1 MTTEN
6 ATPIEEDFEH
16 YSIYDD
22 EIAQR
27 LGQFYAAARQQ
38 CPIIS
43 TDADG
48 GYSILTR
55 YDDIKTALADPQT
68 FSSSWGVPNGKK
80 EPPIIV
86 DPPTHRDYRLLLNR
100 FFSYRSLE
108 PQQARIREIANRRI
122 DTWIDKGEVEFVRE
136 FAGSFTA
143 TVLAEIIFNDT
154 DSSWTYELQKMMED
168 VATKGDHV
176 SSYALARQ
184 VAKDKIEARL
194 ASGVRKDDV
203 LDAVLH
209 GTIEDR
215 PLTQAEREGTLITL
229 FGGGLDTTK
238 ASLTGIMLHTARVP
252 ELEDRLRNINWED
265 PTLDEFIRE
274 LSPVS
279 GFGRIATTDTRLG
292 GYDIAAGT
300 KFMISFFSANHD
312 ETKFPNPDQLDF
324 NRDSKHVGFGYGI
337 HRCIGMQLAKLQIG
351 IGLQELFKRI
361 TNVRLADDEIVYCAG
376 LPRFVRNLRLSFDRV

>member
-1 MTTEN
+1 MTTN
-6 ATPIEEDFEH
+6 EDFEH
-16 YSIYDD
+16 FNIYD
-22 EIAQR
+22 EEVAQR
-27 LGQFYAAARQQ
+27 LGQFYETARHQ

-43 TDADG
+43 TDSDG

-55 YDDIKTALADPQT
+55 YDDVKTALGDPET
-68 FSSSWGVPNGKK
+68 FSSSWGVPNGKM

-108 PQQARIREIANRRI
+108 AHQARIREIANRQI
-122 DTWIDKGEVEFVRE
+122 DKWIDKGEVEFVHE
-136 FAGSFTA
+136 FADPYTA

-154 DSSWTYELQKMMED
+154 DSSWTQEIQTALEEN
-168 VATKGDHV
+168 ATKGDH
-176 SSYALARQ
+176 ATTFGLARV
-184 VAKDKIEARL
+184 VAKEKMAARL
-194 ASGVRKDDV
+194 ASGERKDDV
-203 LDAVLH
+203 LDALLY

-215 PLTQAEREGTLITL
+215 PLTQEEREGTLITL

-238 ASLTGIMLHTARVP
+238 ASLTGITLHTARAP
-252 ELEDRLRNINWED
+252 ELEDRIRDINWED

-279 GFGRIATTDTRLG
+279 NFGRIATTDTKLG

-300 KFMISFFSANHD
+300 KFMVSFFSANHD
-312 ETKFPNPDQLDF
+312 ETKFPNPNELDF
-324 NRDSKHVGFGYGI
+324 SRDSKQHVGFGYGI
-337 HRCIGMQLAKLQIG
+337 HRCIGSQLAKLQIG

-376 LPRFVRNLRLSFDRV
+376 LPRFVKNLRITFDRVPD